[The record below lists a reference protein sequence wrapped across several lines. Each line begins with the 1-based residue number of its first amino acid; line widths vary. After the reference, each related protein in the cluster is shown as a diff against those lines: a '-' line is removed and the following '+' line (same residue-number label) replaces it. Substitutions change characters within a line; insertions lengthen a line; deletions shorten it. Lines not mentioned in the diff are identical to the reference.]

1 MSKHAKVSKL
11 EIRVRYHE
19 TDAMGVLHHANYFV
33 FFEMG
38 RTELLRTTGVPYR
51 KLEELG
57 MYYVVAK
64 VECRYKAPA
73 FYDDVLTLETTIHT
87 LRRYRADHS
96 YRLLRGEKLIAEAA
110 TTLVLVDKDGK
121 PTHLPD
127 DLYYT
132 LRGEVPADE
141 PRYDTPAKH

>member
-1 MSKHAKVSKL
+1 MSLNPKTSTL

-19 TDAMGVLHHANYFV
+19 VDAMGFLHHANYFV
-33 FFEMG
+33 YFEMG
-38 RTELLRTTGVPYR
+38 RTELLRVTGVPYR

-57 MYYVVAK
+57 MFYVVAK

-73 FYDDVLTLETTIHT
+73 RYDDVLTLETTIHT

-96 YRLLRGEKLIAEAA
+96 YRLLRGDTLIAQAA
-110 TTLVLVDKDGK
+110 TTLVLVDKTGK

-127 DLYYT
+127 ELYYT
-132 LRGEVPADE
+132 LRGEIPADE
-141 PRYDTPAKH
+141 PRYDTPAKS

>member
-1 MSKHAKVSKL
+1 MATNPKMATL
-11 EIRVRYHE
+11 EVRVRYHE
-19 TDAMGVLHHANYFV
+19 TDAMGFLHHANYFV

-38 RTELLRTTGVPYR
+38 RTELLRVTGVPYR

-57 MYYVVAK
+57 LYYVVAK
-64 VECRYKAPA
+64 LECRYKAPA

-96 YRLLRGEKLIAEAA
+96 YRLTRGDKLIAEAA
-110 TTLVLVDKDGK
+110 STLVLVDRSGK

-132 LRGEVPADE
+132 LRGEVPPDE
-141 PRYDTPAKH
+141 PRYDPPR